1 MIFKSSCY
9 HPRLTVYEQPSLTE
23 TIVNCVQDIV
33 YTWATEALGGQGQAA
48 LSRVRG
54 AERAS
59 LLQQEMRVRT
69 RQRRGRQLPL
79 RAAVLQS
86 IAGDRSR

>member
-9 HPRLTVYEQPSLTE
+9 HPRLTVYERPLLTE

-33 YTWATEALGGQGQAA
+33 YTWATEALGGQGRAA
-48 LSRVRG
+48 LIKVWG

-59 LLQQEMRVRT
+59 LLLQEMSEDQTKAGKAAAPARSC
-69 RQRRGRQLPL
+69 
-79 RAAVLQS
+79 AAVYC
-86 IAGDRSR
+86 G